1 MKTIEKETCPI
12 CKERTLT
19 MTEDEKDIPFFGQV
33 YLFSMTCSNCKFHKA
48 DVEAVEM
55 KDPIKITFITE
66 DEEDMN
72 VRVVKSSQA
81 TVKIPTLKMSVES
94 SPNSNGYVTNIEGL
108 INRFEK
114 IVHEQKDTTDD
125 ETIKKTAKNLLK
137 KIWKVKL
144 GEIPIK
150 IIIEDLTG
158 NSAIISDKAIVEKLK

>member
-1 MKTIEKETCPI
+1 METIEKETCPI
-12 CKERTLT
+12 CKEKTLT